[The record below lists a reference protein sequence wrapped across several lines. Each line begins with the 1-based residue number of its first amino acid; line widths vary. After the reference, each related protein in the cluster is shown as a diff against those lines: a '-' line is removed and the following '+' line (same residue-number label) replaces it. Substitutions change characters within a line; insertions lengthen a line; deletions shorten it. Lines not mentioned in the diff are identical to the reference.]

1 METFAIQNIDRQGA
15 DESQIFRDC
24 WLEPPLQ
31 KYPMA
36 GRSGLASY
44 SSSRVQHVVLHRLA
58 QKPSNKKSRET
69 PGPFVPSSVAAMWA
83 VVGAGLLVVLLASG
97 GGVAA
102 QRPPKQ
108 HIKTEQCSIRTVFAK
123 LSQIKSSKDCQA
135 GCAGGKCPRDWYP
148 RQVDHCNVAC
158 GKVFEPLCK
167 RDTAPAARVHDHPVI
182 LCVQV
187 ETHPSVFV

>member
-24 WLEPPLQ
+24 WNLPF
-31 KYPMA
+31 
-36 GRSGLASY
+36 RSIQWLAE
-44 SSSRVQHVVLHRLA
+44 VGWHPIAAHALHRLA

-97 GGVAA
+97 GGVVA

-187 ETHPSVFV
+187 ETHPSLFV

>member
-15 DESQIFRDC
+15 DESQIFTDC
-24 WLEPPLQ
+24 WNF
-31 KYPMA
+31 
-36 GRSGLASY
+36 RSIQWLAE
-44 SSSRVQHVVLHRLA
+44 VGWHPIAAHVFNTSCCTVSPRSQA
-58 QKPSNKKSRET
+58 TTKSRET